1 MSAVDSMSMALPAHQ
16 GNTYDV
22 TKKSALSI
30 DKALIQRCR
39 VHVTL
44 SFIVITAFF
53 ESDLSDMLH
62 HGRVLLIT
70 STGKQDNALVLTG
83 AVRAARAVERA
94 GRGVV
99 AGMDMA
105 AVACFGAA
113 LRGDVGM
120 SVTPRRERL
129 QVQVF
134 LMSVH
139 GGTQ

>member
-1 MSAVDSMSMALPAHQ
+1 
-16 GNTYDV
+16 
-22 TKKSALSI
+22 
-30 DKALIQRCR
+30 
-39 VHVTL
+39 
-44 SFIVITAFF
+44 
-53 ESDLSDMLH
+53 MLD
-62 HGRVLLIT
+62 HGRVLIVII
-70 STGKQDNALVLTG
+70 SREARHALVLTG

-129 QVQVF
+129 QMQVF